1 MLIGKLFKTKR
12 KEFEKHFFSGLSFD
26 SNLCKKNCIFFA
38 VKGINNDGHNYIS
51 KAIQNGARTIVHQK
65 SFEGFKNKVLFLSFK
80 NTRKILAESSYK
92 FFNKKPDNIIA
103 VTGTNG
109 KSSVSDFYYQILN
122 NNNVKV
128 ASMGTLGIKFSNKT
142 IKANNTT
149 LDPINLAKNLS
160 LLKKKKINN
169 VILEASSHGLKQNRL
184 DGLNISSAIFTNF
197 SHDHLD
203 YHVNLKDYLN
213 AKLYLFNTLLK
224 KDSTIIVD
232 KSIKEFNRIKSISK
246 KKGINLKTL
255 FDKKSSLNFISHC
268 YEGEKQKIKISYN
281 GKKYNFKLNLIGKT
295 QVKNVLMAIIAAE
308 NSKINFSK
316 IIRNIHK
323 LKTVNGRFEKIGKL
337 KNNSLVIIDYAHTP
351 DALKTCLTDLKNQ
364 FQNKNINIVFG
375 CGGDR
380 DKYKRAK
387 MGTIANSYCSKIFLT
402 DDNPR
407 YENPKK
413 IRNDIKKNILS
424 EKLLEISDRE
434 LAISKAIENLKSNEV
449 LVVAGKG
456 HELTQDYGR
465 NKNFFS
471 DKAIIKKY
479 IKKKNKK
486 ISNNI
491 KVNILNEYFEKK
503 ISNKIK
509 IKTASINSKTI
520 KKNEIF
526 FAIKG
531 KKKDGNAFIKNAFDK
546 GASLAIVNR
555 YHRSLN
561 KKKQLKVP
569 DSLKCITNLSKK
581 IRENFYGKL
590 IAITGS
596 CGKTSL
602 KQMIGESI
610 SKFSKTNFS
619 PKSYNNKYG
628 VPLSLFNI
636 NLDYKTSIFEIG
648 MDKKG
653 EIDFLSNILM
663 PDIGVITNVSYAHAK
678 NFKNINQ
685 IAEAKGEIIQN
696 IKKNGII
703 ILNKDDKFYQ
713 FHKKKANERCL
724 NVVSFSLKKKA
735 NIFLKSIKK
744 ERNKFII
751 NVNIYRDEKFFYI
764 KNINKNNLY
773 NILASIGVIFS
784 IGFIKNLK
792 PFLFYKFLTPDGRG
806 DISKIKFNNK
816 IFYLIDESYNSNPMS
831 MKSAISN
838 FDLVKVK
845 KNKKHFLMG
854 DMLELGKFSKK
865 LHINLSKHINSSSI
879 DKFHVYGRFVKET
892 YKKIK
897 KIKRGNIFS
906 EQHQIN
912 DLIVKELNNNDYLMI
927 KGSNST
933 GLNKFVQKLK
943 KNNLYAL

>member
-1 MLIGKLFKTKR
+1 MLIRNLFKTKR
-12 KEFEKHFFSGLSFD
+12 KEYEKHFFSGLSFD
-26 SNLCKKNCIFFA
+26 SNFCKKNCIFFA
-38 VKGINNDGHNYIS
+38 VKGVNNDGHNYIN

-65 SFEGFKNKVLFLSFK
+65 SFEGFKDKILFLSYK
-80 NTRKILAESSYK
+80 NTRKILAQSSYK
-92 FFNKKPDNIIA
+92 FFNKKPNNIIA

-109 KSSVSDFYYQILN
+109 KSSVSDFYFQIMKN
-122 NNNVKV
+122 NNTKA
-128 ASMGTLGIKFSNKT
+128 ASIGTLGIKFLNKS
-142 IKANNTT
+142 IPAKNTT
-149 LDPINLAKNLS
+149 LDPINLAKSLS
-160 LLKKKKINN
+160 LLKKKNINN

-203 YHVNLKDYLN
+203 YHTNLKDYLN
-213 AKLYLFNTLLK
+213 SKLYLFNTLLK
-224 KDSTIIVD
+224 KNSTIILD
-232 KSIKEFNRIKSISK
+232 KSIKQFNRIENISK
-246 KKGINLKTL
+246 KKGIQLKTL
-255 FDKKSSLNFISHC
+255 FGKKSNLNLISHR
-268 YEGEKQKIKISYN
+268 YDGENQKIKICHK
-281 GKKYNFKLNLIGKT
+281 GKNYNFQLNLIGKT
-295 QVKNVLMAIIAAE
+295 QIKNVLMAILAAE
-308 NSKINFSK
+308 NSKVNFSK
-316 IIRNIHK
+316 IIGNIHK
-323 LKTVNGRFEKIGKL
+323 LKTVKGRFEKIGKL
-337 KNNSLVIIDYAHTP
+337 KNNSLVILDYAHTP
-351 DALKTCLTDLKNQ
+351 DALKTCLSDLKNQ
-364 FQNKNINIVFG
+364 FQDKNINIVFG

-387 MGTIANSYCSKIFLT
+387 MGTIASSYCSKIYLT

-413 IRNDIKKNILS
+413 IRYDIKKNIVKGKVS
-424 EKLLEISDRE
+424 EISDRE
-434 LAISKAIENLKSNEV
+434 LAISKAIEDLKSNEV

-465 NKNFFS
+465 KKIFFS
-471 DKAIIKKY
+471 DKLIIKKL

-503 ISNKIK
+503 ISNDIK

-546 GASLAIVNR
+546 GASIAIVNR
-555 YHRSLN
+555 YDRN
-561 KKKQLKVP
+561 FNRKNQLKVF

-581 IRENFYGKL
+581 IRENFHGKL

-602 KQMIGESI
+602 KQMIGESMN
-610 SKFSKTNFS
+610 KFSKTSFS

-636 NLDYKTSIFEIG
+636 NLNYKTSVFEIG

-653 EIDFLSNILM
+653 EIDFLSKILM
-663 PDIGVITNVSYAHAK
+663 PDVGVITNVSYAHAK

-685 IAEAKGEIIQN
+685 IASAKGEIIQN
-696 IKKNGII
+696 IKKNGTIV
-703 ILNKDDKFYQ
+703 LNKDDKFYQ
-713 FHKKKANERCL
+713 FHKKKANDRYL

-735 NIFLKSIKK
+735 NVFLRSIKK
-744 ERNKFII
+744 EGNKFII
-751 NVNIYRDEKFFYI
+751 NVKIYKDEKFFYI

-773 NILASIGVIFS
+773 NILASICVISS
-784 IGFIKNLK
+784 IGFINNLK
-792 PFLFYKFLTPDGRG
+792 PYLFYEFSIPDGRG
-806 DISKIKFNNK
+806 DISKIKLRNK
-816 IFYLIDESYNSNPMS
+816 MFYLIDESYNSNPMS
-831 MKSAISN
+831 MESAISN
-838 FDLVKVK
+838 YNLIKAK

-865 LHINLSKHINSSSI
+865 LHINLSKNINSSSI

-892 YKKIK
+892 YKNIK
-897 KIKRGNIFS
+897 KIKKGNIFS

-912 DLIVKELNNNDYLMI
+912 GLIVKELNNNDYLMV

-933 GLNKFVQKLK
+933 GLNKFVEKLK
-943 KNNLYAL
+943 KNNLNAL